1 MSSHLSAVTRLGASE
16 VPAPGTEPI
25 PEQTPDE
32 ASVIDDTEVWATAAF
47 QQRFWEAQMVFL
59 TASRSRSG
67 LLHLL
72 EAAEQRAALLRL
84 AQAGRELAAAQ
95 TADATAG

>member
-1 MSSHLSAVTRLGASE
+1 MSLHLYAAVRPGASE
-16 VPAPGTEPI
+16 VPAQGADPTSERAH
-25 PEQTPDE
+25 E
-32 ASVIDDTEVWATAAF
+32 ASGTDDAEVWATAAF

-95 TADATAG
+95 AR

>member
-1 MSSHLSAVTRLGASE
+1 MSSHLSAAVRPCSE
-16 VPAPGTEPI
+16 VPAQGARPTS
-25 PEQTPDE
+25 EQTHE
-32 ASVIDDTEVWATAAF
+32 ASGTDDAEAWATAAF

-95 TADATAG
+95 AR

>member
-1 MSSHLSAVTRLGASE
+1 MSSHLFTAVPPGASE
-16 VPAPGTEPI
+16 VPAQGARPTG
-25 PEQTPDE
+25 EQTHE
-32 ASVIDDTEVWATAAF
+32 AIGTDDAEAWATATF

-95 TADATAG
+95 AR